1 MKTIIL
7 LITTTALVAGATS
20 AMANDF
26 QGSDEAASYAL
37 SHRAVSGFGGAFNS
51 VRMPG
56 DARNSTH
63 EVPRAIVDFQAGGN

>member
-7 LITTTALVAGATS
+7 LLTTTALVAGATS

-37 SHRAVSGFGGAFNS
+37 SHRAVSAFGGAFNS
-51 VRMPG
+51 VRTPG
-56 DARNSTH
+56 VARTLDI
-63 EVPRAIVDFQAGGN
+63 PRAIVDFQAGGSN